1 MITADRPSEKENS
14 SAFMAVFKDALF
26 VNFDAG
32 AVSMSNVV
40 SLFSDTQ
47 KYEERPIVVLADD
60 DPSIRLMVRHVLE
73 SEDFDIVEASDG
85 LEAIKAVEKHH
96 PALILLDAVMPG
108 IDGFTTCQQI
118 KEKGHTDIPVMM
130 ITGLDD
136 DASVERA
143 YEVGA
148 IDFITKPIKW
158 AVLKHRVKSVVS
170 KVIAERK
177 VQLLAYQDTLTSLP
191 NRLLFADRLEQA
203 VVRSERSRT
212 SMALMLIDIDD
223 FKLVND
229 SFGHDAGDKLIKA
242 VGQLISKSLR
252 RADTIARLGGDEFA
266 VIIEGIESA
275 EDAISIA
282 DNLTTILE
290 HNVRLDDQETYTS
303 ASIGIAV
310 YPDDGKD
317 ARTLLKNA
325 DTAMF
330 RAKESGRHCFQFYKP
345 EMSVSAMERLELE
358 NSLKAAFENDEF
370 VIHYQ
375 PVIDIHKNEISCVEA
390 LLRWQ
395 HPEKGMIQP
404 EEFVDVIEDCG
415 LIIALGEWMINSVC
429 KQIRLWQD
437 AGLKEQNVSINLA
450 ARQFTEQDLVAV
462 YKQAIAEYD
471 IEASSLAVE
480 ITELT
485 LIDNLGEVESTL
497 KKLRQMGMKVLL
509 DDFGTGY
516 ASLAYLKEF
525 PVDIVKI
532 DRDFVAG
539 IPDNREDSAIVEAIS
554 GLTRGLR
561 LALLAEGVEN
571 ERQLDMLKGLGC
583 QYGQGYYWSKAIPGD
598 EYEQFYMNQIYNIG

>member
-1 MITADRPSEKENS
+1 
-14 SAFMAVFKDALF
+14 
-26 VNFDAG
+26 
-32 AVSMSNVV
+32 MSNVV

-73 SEDFDIVEASDG
+73 SEDFDIIEASDG

-118 KEKGHTDIPVMM
+118 KEKGHTDIPIMM

-158 AVLKHRVKSVVS
+158 AVLKHRVKSVVA

-177 VQLLAYQDTLTSLP
+177 VQLLAYRDSLTSLP

-203 VVRSERSRT
+203 VVRSERTRT
-212 SMALMLIDIDD
+212 SMALMLVDIDD

-242 VGQLISKSLR
+242 VADLISKSLR

-266 VIIEGIESA
+266 VIIEGIDGP

-310 YPDDGKD
+310 FPEDGKD

-330 RAKESGRHCFQFYKP
+330 RAKENGRHCFQFYKP
-345 EMSVSAMERLELE
+345 EMSVSAMERLDLE

-370 VIHYQ
+370 LIHYQ
-375 PVIDIHKNEISCVEA
+375 PVIDIHKNEVVGVEA

-395 HPEKGMIQP
+395 HPDKGMIQP
-404 EEFVDVIEDCG
+404 TDFVGVVEDCG
-415 LIIALGEWMINSVC
+415 LIVALGEWMIYSVC
-429 KQIRLWQD
+429 KQIKMWQD
-437 AGLKEQNVSINLA
+437 AGLKDQNVSINLA
-450 ARQFTEQDLVAV
+450 PRQFKEQDLVALFT
-462 YKQAIAEYD
+462 QAMAENE
-471 IEASSLAVE
+471 IEATSLSVE
-480 ITELT
+480 VTERT
-485 LIDNLGEVESTL
+485 LIDNIGEVEVTL
-497 KKLRQMGMKVLL
+497 KKLRSMGMKILL

-525 PVDIVKI
+525 PVDVVKI
-532 DRDFVAG
+532 DRAFIAG
-539 IPDNREDSAIVEAIS
+539 IPDNEDDSTIVDAIA
-554 GLTRGLR
+554 GLTRGLK
-561 LALLAEGVEN
+561 LSLLAEGVEN
-571 ERQLDMLKGLGC
+571 ERQLDVLKGLGC
-583 QYGQGYYWSKAIPGD
+583 QYGQGYYWSKALPGN

>member
-1 MITADRPSEKENS
+1 
-14 SAFMAVFKDALF
+14 
-26 VNFDAG
+26 
-32 AVSMSNVV
+32 MSNVV

-158 AVLKHRVKSVVS
+158 AVLKHRVKSVVA

-177 VQLLAYQDTLTSLP
+177 VQLLAYRDTLTDLP

-203 VVRSERSRT
+203 VIRAERSRT

-242 VGQLISKSLR
+242 VGHLISKSLR

-266 VIIEGIESA
+266 VIIEGIDSPD
-275 EDAISIA
+275 DAISIA

-303 ASIGIAV
+303 ASIGISV

-317 ARTLLKNA
+317 ARTMLKNA

-330 RAKESGRHCFQFYKP
+330 RAKENGRHCFQFYKP
-345 EMSVSAMERLELE
+345 EMSVTAMERLDLE

-370 VIHYQ
+370 IIHYQ
-375 PVIDIHKNEISCVEA
+375 PVIDIHKNEIVSVEA

-395 HPEKGMIQP
+395 HPDKGIIQP
-404 EEFVDVIEDCG
+404 SDFISIIEDCG
-415 LIIALGEWMINSVC
+415 LIVALGEWLIYSVC
-429 KQIRLWQD
+429 KQLRVWQD
-437 AGLKEQNVSINLA
+437 AGLKDQNVSINLA
-450 ARQFTEQDLVAV
+450 PRQFKEQDLVAIFS
-462 YKQAIAEYD
+462 QAIAENNVD
-471 IEASSLAVE
+471 ASSLSLE
-480 ITELT
+480 ITERT
-485 LIDNLGEVESTL
+485 LIDNIGEVESTL
-497 KKLRQMGMKVLL
+497 KKLRKMGMKVYL

-525 PVDIVKI
+525 PVDVVKI
-532 DRDFVAG
+532 DRAFIAG
-539 IPDNREDSAIVEAIS
+539 IPDSQEDSAIVDAIA
-554 GLTRGLR
+554 GLTRGLKMT
-561 LALLAEGVEN
+561 LLAEGVEN
-571 ERQLDMLKGLGC
+571 ERQLSKLKSVGC
-583 QYGQGYYWSKAIPGD
+583 QYAQGYYWSRALPGD

>member
-1 MITADRPSEKENS
+1 
-14 SAFMAVFKDALF
+14 
-26 VNFDAG
+26 
-32 AVSMSNVV
+32 MSNVV

-47 KYEERPIVVLADD
+47 KYEERPVVVLADD

-158 AVLKHRVKSVVS
+158 AVLKHRVKSVVA

-177 VQLLAYQDTLTSLP
+177 VQLLAYRDNLTGLP

-203 VVRSERSRT
+203 VKRSERSRT
-212 SMALMLIDIDD
+212 SMALMLVDIDD

-242 VGQLISKSLR
+242 VGELISKSLR

-266 VIIEGIESA
+266 VVIEGIDGPD
-275 EDAISIA
+275 DAISIA

-310 YPDDGKD
+310 YPGDGKD

-330 RAKESGRHCFQFYKP
+330 RAKENGRHCFQFYKP
-345 EMSVSAMERLELE
+345 EMSVSAMERLDLE
-358 NSLKAAFENDEF
+358 NSLKSAFENDEF
-370 VIHYQ
+370 LIHYQ
-375 PVIDIHKNEISCVEA
+375 PIIDIHKNEVVGVEA

-395 HPEKGMIQP
+395 HPDKGMIQP
-404 EEFVDVIEDCG
+404 SDFVGIVEDCG
-415 LIIALGEWMINSVC
+415 LIVALGEWLINSVC
-429 KQIRLWQD
+429 KQIKVWHD
-437 AGLKEQNVSINLA
+437 AGLEKQNVSINLA
-450 ARQFTEQDLVAV
+450 PRQFKEQDLVTV
-462 YKQAIAEYD
+462 FTQAMAD
-471 IEASSLAVE
+471 NNLDGSSLSVE
-480 ITELT
+480 VTERT
-485 LIDNLGEVESTL
+485 LIDNIGEVESTL
-497 KKLRQMGMKVLL
+497 KKLRGMGLKISL

-525 PVDIVKI
+525 PVDVVKI
-532 DRDFVAG
+532 DRAFVTG
-539 IPDNREDSAIVEAIS
+539 IPDNEADSSIVDAIA
-554 GLTRGLR
+554 GLTRGLK
-561 LALLAEGVEN
+561 LALHAEGVEN
-571 ERQLDMLKGLGC
+571 ERQLNVLKSIGC
-583 QYGQGYYWSKAIPGD
+583 QYGQGFYWSKPLPGD

>member
-1 MITADRPSEKENS
+1 
-14 SAFMAVFKDALF
+14 
-26 VNFDAG
+26 
-32 AVSMSNVV
+32 MSNVV

-47 KYEERPIVVLADD
+47 KYEERPVVVLADD

-73 SEDFDIVEASDG
+73 SEDFDIVEAADG

-118 KEKGHTDIPVMM
+118 KEKGYTDIPIMM

-158 AVLKHRVKSVVS
+158 AVLKHRVKSVVA

-177 VQLLAYQDTLTSLP
+177 VQLLAYRDTLTDLP

-203 VVRSERSRT
+203 VIRSQRSRT
-212 SMALMLIDIDD
+212 SMALMLVDIDD

-242 VGQLISKSLR
+242 VGTLISKSLR

-266 VIIEGIESA
+266 VIIEDIDSP

-330 RAKESGRHCFQFYKP
+330 RAKENGRHCFQFYKP

-358 NSLKAAFENDEF
+358 NSLKSAFENDEF
-370 VIHYQ
+370 LIHYQ
-375 PVIDIHKNEISCVEA
+375 PVIDIHKNEIISTEA

-395 HPEKGMIQP
+395 HPDKGMIHP
-404 EEFVDVIEDCG
+404 NDFISAVEDSG
-415 LIIALGEWMINSVC
+415 LIIALGEWVIFTAC
-429 KQIRLWQD
+429 KQIRVWQD
-437 AGLKEQNVSINLA
+437 AGLEGQNVSINLA
-450 ARQFTEQDLVAV
+450 PRQFKDQDLVALFT
-462 YKQAIAEYD
+462 QAIAENN
-471 IEASSLAVE
+471 IEGSSLSVE
-480 ITELT
+480 VTERT
-485 LIDNLGEVESTL
+485 LIDNIGEVERTL
-497 KKLRQMGMKVLL
+497 KKLRGMGIKIML

-532 DRDFVAG
+532 DRSFVAG
-539 IPDNREDSAIVEAIS
+539 IPDGHEDSAIVEAIA
-554 GLTRGLR
+554 GLTRGLK
-561 LALLAEGVEN
+561 LKLLAEGVEN
-571 ERQLDMLKGLGC
+571 ERQLDFLKGIGC
-583 QYGQGYYWSKAIPGD
+583 QFAQGYYWSKALPGD
-598 EYEQFYMNQIYNIG
+598 EFEQFYMNQIYNIG

>member
-1 MITADRPSEKENS
+1 
-14 SAFMAVFKDALF
+14 
-26 VNFDAG
+26 
-32 AVSMSNVV
+32 MSNVV

-85 LEAIKAVEKHH
+85 LEALKAVEKHH
-96 PALILLDAVMPG
+96 PALVLLDAVMPG

-118 KEKGHTDIPVMM
+118 KDKGHTDIPVMM

-158 AVLKHRVKSVVS
+158 AVLKHRVKSVVA
-170 KVIAERK
+170 KVVAERK
-177 VQLLAYQDTLTSLP
+177 VKLLAYRDTLTGLP

-203 VVRSERSRT
+203 VVRSERTRT

-242 VGQLISKSLR
+242 VGDLISKSLR

-266 VIIEGIESA
+266 VIIEGIEGP

-310 YPDDGKD
+310 YPGDGND
-317 ARTLLKNA
+317 ARALLKNA
-325 DTAMF
+325 DTAMY

-345 EMSVSAMERLELE
+345 EMSVSAMERLDLE

-370 VIHYQ
+370 LIHYQ
-375 PVIDIHKNEISCVEA
+375 PVIDIHKNEVVGVEA

-404 EEFVDVIEDCG
+404 TDFVKVVEDCG
-415 LIIALGEWMINSVC
+415 LIVALGEWMIHSVC
-429 KQIRLWQD
+429 KQIKLWQD
-437 AGLKEQNVSINLA
+437 AGLEKQNVSINLSP
-450 ARQFTEQDLVAV
+450 RQFKEQDLVTLFT
-462 YKQAIAEYD
+462 QAMAENGID
-471 IEASSLAVE
+471 GGSLSVE
-480 ITELT
+480 VTERT
-485 LIDNLGEVESTL
+485 LIDNVGEVEATL
-497 KKLRQMGMKVLL
+497 KKLRAMGLKILL

-525 PVDIVKI
+525 PVDVVKI
-532 DRDFVAG
+532 DEAFIAG
-539 IPDNREDSAIVEAIS
+539 IPDNQDDSAIVDAIA
-554 GLTRGLR
+554 GLTRGLK
-561 LALLAEGVEN
+561 LALHAEGVEN
-571 ERQLDMLKGLGC
+571 ERQLNVLKGLGC
-583 QYGQGYYWSKAIPGD
+583 QFGQGYYWSKPLPGN
-598 EYEQFYMNQIYNIG
+598 EYEQFFMNQIYNIG

>member
-1 MITADRPSEKENS
+1 
-14 SAFMAVFKDALF
+14 
-26 VNFDAG
+26 
-32 AVSMSNVV
+32 MSNVV

-47 KYEERPIVVLADD
+47 KYEEKPVVVLADD
-60 DPSIRLMVRHVLE
+60 DPSIRLMIRHVLE

-108 IDGFTTCQQI
+108 IDGFTTCKQI
-118 KEKGHTDIPVMM
+118 KDKGYTDIPVMM

-158 AVLKHRVKSVVS
+158 AVLKHRVKSVVA
-170 KVIAERK
+170 KVVAERK
-177 VQLLAYQDTLTSLP
+177 VQLLAYRDTLTSLP

-203 VVRSERSRT
+203 VIRCERSRT
-212 SMALMLIDIDD
+212 SMALMLVDIDD

-252 RADTIARLGGDEFA
+252 RADTVARLGGDEFA
-266 VIIEGIESA
+266 VIVEGIEA
-275 EDAISIA
+275 PDDAISIA

-330 RAKESGRHCFQFYKP
+330 RAKENGRHCFQFYKP
-345 EMSVSAMERLELE
+345 EMSVTAMERLDLE

-370 VIHYQ
+370 LIYYQ
-375 PVIDIHKNEISCVEA
+375 PIIDIHKNEIVAVEA

-395 HPEKGMIQP
+395 HPDKGMIHP
-404 EEFVDVIEDCG
+404 VDFISIVEDCG
-415 LIIALGEWMINSVC
+415 LIVALGEWLIFSIC
-429 KQIRLWQD
+429 KQISIWQD
-437 AGLKEQNVSINLA
+437 AGLEKQHVSINLA
-450 ARQFTEQDLVAV
+450 PRQFKEQDLVV
-462 YKQAIAEYD
+462 VFTQAMSEYD
-471 IEASSLAVE
+471 VDASSLSVE
-480 ITELT
+480 ITERT
-485 LIDNLGEVESTL
+485 LIDNIGEVEATL
-497 KKLRQMGMKVLL
+497 KKLRSMGMRIML

-525 PVDIVKI
+525 PVDVVKI
-532 DRDFVAG
+532 DREFIAG
-539 IPDNREDSAIVEAIS
+539 IPDNREDSAIVEAIA
-554 GLTRGLR
+554 GLTRGLN
-561 LALLAEGVEN
+561 LSLIAEGVEN
-571 ERQLDMLKGLGC
+571 EPQLKVLKSIGC
-583 QYGQGYYWSKAIPGD
+583 QYAQGYYWSKALPGD
-598 EYEQFYMNQIYNIG
+598 EYEQFFINQIYNIG

>member
-1 MITADRPSEKENS
+1 
-14 SAFMAVFKDALF
+14 
-26 VNFDAG
+26 
-32 AVSMSNVV
+32 MSNVV

-85 LEAIKAVEKHH
+85 LEALKAVEKHH

-118 KEKGHTDIPVMM
+118 KDKGYTDIPVMM

-158 AVLKHRVKSVVS
+158 AVLKHRVKSVVA

-177 VQLLAYQDTLTSLP
+177 VKLLAYRDTLTGLP

-203 VVRSERSRT
+203 VVRSERTRT

-242 VGQLISKSLR
+242 VGDLISKSLR

-266 VIIEGIESA
+266 VIIEGIDGPD
-275 EDAISIA
+275 DAISIA

-310 YPDDGKD
+310 YPGDGKD
-317 ARTLLKNA
+317 ARTLLKNS
-325 DTAMF
+325 DTAMY

-345 EMSVSAMERLELE
+345 EMSVSAMERLDLE

-370 VIHYQ
+370 LIHYQ
-375 PVIDIHKNEISCVEA
+375 PVVDLHKNEVVGVEA
-390 LLRWQ
+390 LLRWH

-404 EEFVDVIEDCG
+404 NDFVSVVEDCG
-415 LIIALGEWMINSVC
+415 LIVALGEWMINSVC
-429 KQIRLWQD
+429 KQVKLWHD
-437 AGLKEQNVSINLA
+437 AGLEKQNVSINLSP
-450 ARQFTEQDLVAV
+450 RQFKEQDLVTLFT
-462 YKQAIAEYD
+462 QALAENG
-471 IEASSLAVE
+471 IEGSSLSVE
-480 ITELT
+480 VTERT
-485 LIDNLGEVESTL
+485 LIDNIGEVEKTL
-497 KKLRQMGMKVLL
+497 KKLREMGVRILL

-525 PVDIVKI
+525 PVDVVKI
-532 DRDFVAG
+532 DHVFIAG
-539 IPDNREDSAIVEAIS
+539 IPDNQDDSAIVDAIA
-554 GLTRGLR
+554 GLTRGLK
-561 LALLAEGVEN
+561 LALHAEGVEN
-571 ERQLDMLKGLGC
+571 ERQLNVLKGLGC
-583 QYGQGYYWSKAIPGD
+583 QFAQGYYWSKPLPGN

>member
-1 MITADRPSEKENS
+1 MT
-14 SAFMAVFKDALF
+14 
-26 VNFDAG
+26 
-32 AVSMSNVV
+32 NVV

-47 KYEERPIVVLADD
+47 KYEERPVVVLADD

-73 SEDFDIVEASDG
+73 SEDFDIVEAADG

-118 KEKGHTDIPVMM
+118 KDNGHTDIPVMM

-158 AVLKHRVKSVVS
+158 AVLKHRVKSVVA

-177 VQLLAYQDTLTSLP
+177 VQLLAYRDTLTNLP

-203 VVRSERSRT
+203 VIRAERSRS
-212 SMALMLIDIDD
+212 SMALMLVDIDD

-229 SFGHDAGDKLIKA
+229 SFGHEAGDKLIKA
-242 VGQLISKSLR
+242 VGLLISRSLR

-266 VIIEGIESA
+266 VIIEGIDSH

-303 ASIGIAV
+303 ASIGISV

-345 EMSVSAMERLELE
+345 EMSVNAMERLDLE

-370 VIHYQ
+370 VIHYL
-375 PVIDIHKNEISCVEA
+375 PIVDIDKSEIVGVEG

-395 HPEKGMIQP
+395 HPDKGMIHP
-404 EEFVDVIEDCG
+404 SDFIPNVEDSG
-415 LIIALGEWMINSVC
+415 LIIALGDWVVHSVC
-429 KQIRLWQD
+429 KQIRVWQD
-437 AGLKEQNVSINLA
+437 AGLKDQRVSINLA
-450 ARQFTEQDLVAV
+450 PRQFKEQDLVTLFT
-462 YKQAIAEYD
+462 QAILENK
-471 IEASSLAVE
+471 IEGSSLSVE
-480 ITELT
+480 ITERT
-485 LIDNLGEVESTL
+485 LIDNIGEVEGTL
-497 KKLRQMGMKVLL
+497 QKLRDLGIKVML

-525 PVDIVKI
+525 PVDVVKI
-532 DRDFVAG
+532 DRSFIAG
-539 IPDNREDSAIVEAIS
+539 IPDSEEDTVVVDAIS
-554 GLTRGLR
+554 GLTRGLK
-561 LALLAEGVEN
+561 LELLAEGVEN
-571 ERQLDMLKGLGC
+571 ERQLNVLKGLGC
-583 QYGQGYYWSKAIPGD
+583 QYGQGYYWSKPLPAD

>member
-1 MITADRPSEKENS
+1 
-14 SAFMAVFKDALF
+14 
-26 VNFDAG
+26 
-32 AVSMSNVV
+32 MSNVV

-73 SEDFDIVEASDG
+73 SEDFDIVEAADG

-108 IDGFTTCQQI
+108 MDGFTTCQQI
-118 KEKGHTDIPVMM
+118 KEKGYTDIPVMM

-158 AVLKHRVKSVVS
+158 AVLKHRVKSVVA

-177 VQLLAYQDTLTSLP
+177 VQLLAYRDSLTDLP

-203 VVRSERSRT
+203 VIRSERSKT
-212 SMALMLIDIDD
+212 SMALMLVDIDD

-242 VGQLISKSLR
+242 VGDLISKSLR

-266 VIIEGIESA
+266 VIIEGIDGP

-303 ASIGIAV
+303 ASIGIAIF
-310 YPDDGKD
+310 PEDGKD
-317 ARTLLKNA
+317 ARSLLKNA

-330 RAKESGRHCFQFYKP
+330 RAKENGRHCFQFYKP
-345 EMSVSAMERLELE
+345 EMSVHAMERLDLE

-370 VIHYQ
+370 VLHYQ
-375 PVIDIHKNEISCVEA
+375 PIIDIHKNEVMGVEA

-395 HPEKGMIQP
+395 HPDKGMIHP
-404 EEFVDVIEDCG
+404 SDFISVVEDCG
-415 LIIALGEWMINSVC
+415 LIVALGEWVINTVC
-429 KQIRLWQD
+429 KQLKVWAD
-437 AGLKEQNVSINLA
+437 AGLEKQNVSLNLA
-450 ARQFTEQDLVAV
+450 PRQFKEQDLVALFS
-462 YKQAIAEYD
+462 QAMSENNV
-471 IEASSLAVE
+471 EGSSLSIE
-480 ITELT
+480 ITERT
-485 LIDNLGEVESTL
+485 LIDNVGEVEATL
-497 KKLRQMGMKVLL
+497 KKLRDMGMKILL

-532 DRDFVAG
+532 DREFITG
-539 IPDNREDSAIVEAIS
+539 IPDNEDDCTIVDAIA
-554 GLTRGLR
+554 GLTRGLK
-561 LALLAEGVEN
+561 LSLLAEGVEN
-571 ERQLDMLKGLGC
+571 ERQLDVLKSIGC
-583 QYGQGYYWSKAIPGD
+583 QYAQGYYWSKALPGN
-598 EYEQFYMNQIYNIG
+598 EYEQFYMNQIYNLG

>member
-1 MITADRPSEKENS
+1 
-14 SAFMAVFKDALF
+14 
-26 VNFDAG
+26 
-32 AVSMSNVV
+32 MSNVV

-158 AVLKHRVKSVVS
+158 AVLKHRVKSVVA

-177 VQLLAYQDTLTSLP
+177 VQLLAYRDNLTGLP

-203 VVRSERSRT
+203 VMRSERSRT
-212 SMALMLIDIDD
+212 SMALMLVDIDD

-242 VGQLISKSLR
+242 VGDLISKSLR

-266 VIIEGIESA
+266 VIIEGIDGP

-310 YPDDGKD
+310 YPGDGKD

-330 RAKESGRHCFQFYKP
+330 RAKENGRHCFQFYKP
-345 EMSVSAMERLELE
+345 EMSVSAMERLDLE

-370 VIHYQ
+370 LIHYQ
-375 PVIDIHKNEISCVEA
+375 PIIDIHKNEVVGVEA

-395 HPEKGMIQP
+395 HPDKGMIQP
-404 EEFVDVIEDCG
+404 SDFVNVVEDCG
-415 LIIALGEWMINSVC
+415 LIVALGEWLIFSVC
-429 KQIRLWQD
+429 KQIKVWHD
-437 AGLKEQNVSINLA
+437 AGLKNQNVSINLA
-450 ARQFTEQDLVAV
+450 SRQFKEQDLVTLFT
-462 YKQAIAEYD
+462 QAIAEND
-471 IEASSLAVE
+471 LDGSSLSVE
-480 ITELT
+480 VTERT
-485 LIDNLGEVESTL
+485 LIDNVGEVESTL
-497 KKLRQMGMKVLL
+497 KKLRSMGMKISL

-516 ASLAYLKEF
+516 ASLAYLREF
-525 PVDIVKI
+525 PVDVVKI
-532 DRDFVAG
+532 DRSFVTG
-539 IPDNREDSAIVEAIS
+539 IPDNEEDSTIVNAIA
-554 GLTRGLR
+554 GLTRGLK
-561 LALLAEGVEN
+561 LDLHAEGVEN
-571 ERQLDMLKGLGC
+571 ERQLNVLKSIGC
-583 QYGQGYYWSKAIPGD
+583 QYGQGFYWSKPLPGD

>member
-1 MITADRPSEKENS
+1 
-14 SAFMAVFKDALF
+14 
-26 VNFDAG
+26 
-32 AVSMSNVV
+32 MSNVV

-73 SEDFDIVEASDG
+73 SEDYDIVEASDG

-118 KEKGHTDIPVMM
+118 KEKGHVDIPVMM

-158 AVLKHRVKSVVS
+158 AVLKHRVKSVVAQ
-170 KVIAERK
+170 VIAERK
-177 VQLLAYQDTLTSLP
+177 VKLLAYRDSLTDLP

-203 VVRSERSRT
+203 VVRAERSRT

-266 VIIEGIESA
+266 VIIEGIDSPD
-275 EDAISIA
+275 DAISIA

-303 ASIGIAV
+303 ASIGISV

-330 RAKESGRHCFQFYKP
+330 RAKENGRHCFQFYKP

-370 VIHYQ
+370 LIHYQ
-375 PVIDIHKNEISCVEA
+375 PIIDIHKNEIKGVEA
-390 LLRWQ
+390 LLRWR
-395 HPEKGMIQP
+395 HPDKGMIHP
-404 EEFVDVIEDCG
+404 TDFLSTVEDCG
-415 LIIALGEWMINSVC
+415 LIIAMGEWLIFTIC
-429 KQIRLWQD
+429 KQMRVWQD
-437 AGLKEQNVSINLA
+437 AGLKGQNVSINLA
-450 ARQFTEQDLVAV
+450 PKQFMEQDLVAV
-462 YKQAIAEYD
+462 FMQAMSEHSID
-471 IEASSLAVE
+471 ASTLSVE
-480 ITELT
+480 ITEKT
-485 LIDNLGEVESTL
+485 LIDNFGEVEATL
-497 KKLRQMGMKVLL
+497 IKLRDMGMSVLL

-516 ASLAYLKEF
+516 ASLAYLKDF
-525 PVDIVKI
+525 PVDVVKI
-532 DRDFVAG
+532 DRAFIDG
-539 IPDNREDSAIVEAIS
+539 IPDNKEDSAIVDAIA
-554 GLTRGLR
+554 GLTRGLG
-561 LALLAEGVEN
+561 LTLHAEGVEN
-571 ERQLDMLKGLGC
+571 ERQLDVLKGLGC
-583 QYGQGYYWSKAIPGD
+583 QFAQGHYWSKALPGD

>member
-1 MITADRPSEKENS
+1 
-14 SAFMAVFKDALF
+14 
-26 VNFDAG
+26 
-32 AVSMSNVV
+32 MSNVV

-47 KYEERPIVVLADD
+47 KYEERPVVVLADD

-73 SEDFDIVEASDG
+73 SEDFDIVEAADG

-158 AVLKHRVKSVVS
+158 AVLKHRVKSVVA

-177 VQLLAYQDTLTSLP
+177 VELLAYRDTLTDLP

-203 VVRSERSRT
+203 VIRSERSRT
-212 SMALMLIDIDD
+212 SMALMLVDIDD

-242 VGQLISKSLR
+242 VGTLISRSLR

-266 VIIEGIESA
+266 VIIEGIDSP

-290 HNVRLDDQETYTS
+290 HNVRLDGQETYTS
-303 ASIGIAV
+303 ASIGIAI
-310 YPDDGKD
+310 YPEDGKD

-330 RAKESGRHCFQFYKP
+330 RAKENGRHCFQFYKP

-358 NSLKAAFENDEF
+358 NSLKSAFENDEF
-370 VIHYQ
+370 LIHYQ
-375 PVIDIHKNEISCVEA
+375 PVIDIHKNEIVSAEA

-404 EEFVDVIEDCG
+404 NDFISVIEDSG
-415 LIIALGEWMINSVC
+415 LIIALGEWVIFSAC
-429 KQIRLWQD
+429 KQIRIWED
-437 AGLKEQNVSINLA
+437 AGLKDQHVSINLA
-450 ARQFTEQDLVAV
+450 PRQFREQDLVAIFS
-462 YKQAIAEYD
+462 QAISENN
-471 IEASSLAVE
+471 IEGSALSVE
-480 ITELT
+480 ITERT
-485 LIDNLGEVESTL
+485 LIDNIGEVESTL
-497 KKLRQMGMKVLL
+497 KKLRGMGIKVML

-516 ASLAYLKEF
+516 ASLAYLKDF
-525 PVDIVKI
+525 PVDVVKI
-532 DRDFVAG
+532 DRAFVTG
-539 IPDNREDSAIVEAIS
+539 IPDNNEDSAIVDAIA
-554 GLTRGLR
+554 GLTRGLK
-561 LALLAEGVEN
+561 LELLAEGVEN
-571 ERQLDMLKGLGC
+571 ERQLKVLKGLGC
-583 QYGQGYYWSKAIPGD
+583 QYGQGYYWSKALPGD
-598 EYEQFYMNQIYNIG
+598 EYEQFYMNQIYNIV

>member
-1 MITADRPSEKENS
+1 
-14 SAFMAVFKDALF
+14 
-26 VNFDAG
+26 
-32 AVSMSNVV
+32 MSNVV

-47 KYEERPIVVLADD
+47 KYEERPVVVLADD

-158 AVLKHRVKSVVS
+158 AVLKHRVKSVVA

-177 VQLLAYQDTLTSLP
+177 VKLLAYRDTLTNLP

-203 VVRSERSRT
+203 VIRSERSRT
-212 SMALMLIDIDD
+212 SMALMLVDIDD

-242 VGQLISKSLR
+242 VGELISKSLR

-266 VIIEGIESA
+266 VIIEGIDSA
-275 EDAISIA
+275 DDAISIA

-303 ASIGIAV
+303 ASIGIAI
-310 YPDDGKD
+310 YPEDGND

-330 RAKESGRHCFQFYKP
+330 RAKENGRHCFQFYKP
-345 EMSVSAMERLELE
+345 EMSVSAMERLDLE
-358 NSLKAAFENDEF
+358 NSLKSAFEKDEF
-370 VIHYQ
+370 LIHYQ
-375 PVIDIHKNEISCVEA
+375 PVIDIHKNEVVGVEA

-395 HPEKGMIQP
+395 HPDKGMIQP
-404 EEFVDVIEDCG
+404 ADFISIVEDCG
-415 LIIALGEWMINSVC
+415 LIVALGEWVIFSVC
-429 KQIRLWQD
+429 KQIRVWQD
-437 AGLKEQNVSINLA
+437 QGLKDQHVSINLA
-450 ARQFTEQDLVAV
+450 PRQFKEQDLVALF
-462 YKQAIAEYD
+462 KQALAENNID
-471 IEASSLAVE
+471 GSSLSIE
-480 ITELT
+480 ITERT
-485 LIDNLGEVESTL
+485 LIDNIGEVEAVL
-497 KKLRQMGMKVLL
+497 RKLRKMGVRVFL

-525 PVDIVKI
+525 PVDVVKI
-532 DRDFVAG
+532 DRAFVAG
-539 IPDNREDSAIVEAIS
+539 IPDNEEDSAIVDAIA
-554 GLTRGLR
+554 GLTRGLK

-571 ERQLDMLKGLGC
+571 DRQLNVLKSIGC
-583 QYGQGYYWSKAIPGD
+583 QYAQGFYWSKALPGD

>member
-1 MITADRPSEKENS
+1 
-14 SAFMAVFKDALF
+14 
-26 VNFDAG
+26 
-32 AVSMSNVV
+32 MSNVV

-158 AVLKHRVKSVVS
+158 AVLKHRVKSVVA

-177 VQLLAYQDTLTSLP
+177 VQLLAYRDNLTGLP

-203 VVRSERSRT
+203 VKRSERSRT
-212 SMALMLIDIDD
+212 SMALMLVDIDD

-242 VGQLISKSLR
+242 VGELISKSLR

-266 VIIEGIESA
+266 VIIEGIDGP

-310 YPDDGKD
+310 YPSDGND

-330 RAKESGRHCFQFYKP
+330 RAKENGRHCFQFYKP
-345 EMSVSAMERLELE
+345 EMSVSAMERLDLE
-358 NSLKAAFENDEF
+358 NSLKSAFENDEF
-370 VIHYQ
+370 LIHYQ
-375 PVIDIHKNEISCVEA
+375 PIIDIHKNEVVGVEA

-395 HPEKGMIQP
+395 HPDKGMIQP
-404 EEFVDVIEDCG
+404 SDFVGIVEDCG
-415 LIIALGEWMINSVC
+415 LIVALGEWLIFSVC
-429 KQIRLWQD
+429 KQIKVWRD
-437 AGLKEQNVSINLA
+437 AGLENQNVSINLA
-450 ARQFTEQDLVAV
+450 PRQFKEQDLVAIFT
-462 YKQAIAEYD
+462 QAMAD
-471 IEASSLAVE
+471 NDLNGSSLSVE
-480 ITELT
+480 VTERT
-485 LIDNLGEVESTL
+485 LIDNIGEVESTL
-497 KKLRQMGMKVLL
+497 KKLRGMGMKILL

-525 PVDIVKI
+525 PVDVVKI
-532 DRDFVAG
+532 DRAFVTG
-539 IPDNREDSAIVEAIS
+539 IPDNEEDSSIVDAIA

-561 LALLAEGVEN
+561 LALHAEGVEN
-571 ERQLDMLKGLGC
+571 ERQLNVLKSIGC
-583 QYGQGYYWSKAIPGD
+583 QYGQGFYWSKPLPGD

>member
-1 MITADRPSEKENS
+1 
-14 SAFMAVFKDALF
+14 
-26 VNFDAG
+26 
-32 AVSMSNVV
+32 MSNVV
-40 SLFSDTQ
+40 SLFGDTQ

-85 LEAIKAVEKHH
+85 LEAIKAVEKYH

-118 KEKGHTDIPVMM
+118 KEKGHTDIPIMM

-158 AVLKHRVKSVVS
+158 AVLKHRVKSVVA

-177 VQLLAYQDTLTSLP
+177 VQLLAYRDTLTDLP
-191 NRLLFADRLEQA
+191 NRLLFADRLEQSVIRA
-203 VVRSERSRT
+203 ERSRT

-229 SFGHDAGDKLIKA
+229 SFGHDAGDKLIRA
-242 VGQLISKSLR
+242 VGELISKSLR

-266 VIIEGIESA
+266 VIIEGISSP

-303 ASIGIAV
+303 ASIGIAI
-310 YPDDGKD
+310 YPDDGKE

-330 RAKESGRHCFQFYKP
+330 RAKENGRHCFQFYKP
-345 EMSVSAMERLELE
+345 EMSVSAMERLDLE
-358 NSLKAAFENDEF
+358 NSLKEAFENDEF
-370 VIHYQ
+370 LIYYQ
-375 PVIDIHKNEISCVEA
+375 PIVDIHKNEITGVEA

-395 HPEKGMIQP
+395 HPDKGMIHP
-404 EEFVDVIEDCG
+404 TDFLSTVEDCG
-415 LIIALGEWMINSVC
+415 LIIAMGEWLIFSIC
-429 KQIRLWQD
+429 KQIRMWQD
-437 AGLKEQNVSINLA
+437 ADVQNQNVSINLA
-450 ARQFTEQDLVAV
+450 PRQFVEQDLVTV
-462 YKQAIAEYD
+462 FTQAIAEND
-471 IEASSLAVE
+471 IDPTTLSVE
-480 ITELT
+480 ITERT
-485 LIDNLGEVESTL
+485 LIDNLGEVETTL
-497 KKLRQMGMKVLL
+497 KKLRSMGMTILL

-516 ASLAYLKEF
+516 ASLAYLKDF
-525 PVDIVKI
+525 PVDVVKI
-532 DRDFVAG
+532 DRSFIAG
-539 IPDNREDSAIVEAIS
+539 IPDNKEDSAIVDAIA
-554 GLTRGLR
+554 GLTRGLG
-561 LALLAEGVEN
+561 LTLHAEGVEN
-571 ERQLDMLKGLGC
+571 ERQLEILKGLGC
-583 QYGQGYYWSKAIPGD
+583 QFAQGHYWSKALPGD

>member
-1 MITADRPSEKENS
+1 
-14 SAFMAVFKDALF
+14 
-26 VNFDAG
+26 
-32 AVSMSNVV
+32 MSNVV

-85 LEAIKAVEKHH
+85 LEAIKAVEKYH

-158 AVLKHRVKSVVS
+158 AVLKHRVKSVVA

-177 VQLLAYQDTLTSLP
+177 VSLLAYRDTLTGLP
-191 NRLLFADRLEQA
+191 NRLLFADRMEQA
-203 VVRSERSRT
+203 VMRSERSRT
-212 SMALMLIDIDD
+212 SMALMLVDIDD

-242 VGQLISKSLR
+242 VGELISKSLR

-266 VIIEGIESA
+266 VIIEGISSP

-303 ASIGIAV
+303 ASIGISV
-310 YPDDGKD
+310 YPDDGRD

-330 RAKESGRHCFQFYKP
+330 RAKENGRHCFQFYKP
-345 EMSVSAMERLELE
+345 EMSVNAMERLELE

-370 VIHYQ
+370 LIHYQ
-375 PVIDIHKNEISCVEA
+375 PIIDIHKNEITGVEA

-395 HPEKGMIQP
+395 HPDKGMIHP
-404 EEFVDVIEDCG
+404 SDFVSVVEDCG
-415 LIIALGEWMINSVC
+415 LIVAMGEWLIYSAC
-429 KQIRLWQD
+429 KQVRVWQD
-437 AGLKEQNVSINLA
+437 AGLTNQNVSINLSP
-450 ARQFTEQDLVAV
+450 RQFKEQDLVALFT
-462 YKQAIAEYD
+462 QAVAEHD
-471 IEASSLAVE
+471 IDASSLSVE
-480 ITELT
+480 ITERT
-485 LIDNLGEVESTL
+485 LIDNVGEVEATL
-497 KKLRQMGMKVLL
+497 KKLRGMGMKVFL

-525 PVDIVKI
+525 PVDVVKI
-532 DRDFVAG
+532 DREFIEG
-539 IPDNREDSAIVEAIS
+539 LPDNEEDSAIVEAIA
-554 GLTRGLR
+554 GLTRGLK
-561 LALLAEGVEN
+561 LILLAEGVEN
-571 ERQLDMLKGLGC
+571 ERQLDVLKGLGC
-583 QYGQGYYWSKAIPGD
+583 QFGQGYYWSKALPGN